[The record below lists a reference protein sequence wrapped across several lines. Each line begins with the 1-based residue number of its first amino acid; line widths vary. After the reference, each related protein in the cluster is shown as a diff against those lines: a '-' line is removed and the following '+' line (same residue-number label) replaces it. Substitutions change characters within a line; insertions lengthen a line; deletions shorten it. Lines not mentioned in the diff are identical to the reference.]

1 MSNRKWGDPM
11 DRSESFDFIENYLSW
26 IRSNSSQK
34 RIGDYE
40 EITTPFVDSH
50 NDQIQFYICR
60 SQNGFTLTDDG
71 YTMSDLEM
79 CGCDIKSKKRKE
91 FILQIAESLGVSIKG
106 GSIVAEA
113 TEADI
118 ACKQHMMIQAMLKI
132 SDMFLTTSSRVKS
145 LFFEEV
151 DSFFTEND
159 IRNTPSIMMMGQS
172 GLSHRFDFVIPAS
185 KKMPE
190 RIVTTLNTPNKQNVQ
205 TAIFAWNDVIK
216 TRSAHS
222 KGYIILNDSKRPPNL
237 EILTAI
243 KNYDLI
249 PLQWKE
255 RQNFVSELA
264 S

>member
-1 MSNRKWGDPM
+1 MSNSAP
-11 DRSESFDFIENYLSW
+11 FNFIENYLSW
-26 IRSNSSQK
+26 IRSKSSQK
-34 RIGDYE
+34 TIGDFE

-50 NDQIQFYICR
+50 NDQIQFYVSR
-60 SQNGFTLTDDG
+60 SSNGFTLTDDG
-71 YTMSDLEM
+71 YTISDLEM

-91 FILQIAESLGVSIKG
+91 FIVQIAESLGVSIKDG
-106 GSIVAEA
+106 AIVAEA
-113 TEADI
+113 TETDI

-132 SDMFLTTSSRVKS
+132 SDMFLTSSSRVKG

-190 RIVTTLNTPNKQNVQ
+190 RIVTTLNTPSKQNVQ
-205 TAIFAWNDVIK
+205 AAIFAWNDVMK
-216 TRSAHS
+216 ARSVHS
-222 KGYIILNDSKRPPNL
+222 MGYIVLNDTKKATNR
-237 EILTAI
+237 EVITAI
-243 KNYDLI
+243 EKYELI
-249 PLQWKE
+249 PLPWKQRE
-255 RQNFVSELA
+255 HFIQALA

>member
-11 DRSESFDFIENYLSW
+11 VRSESFDFIENYLSW

-40 EITTPFVDSH
+40 EISTPFVDSH
-50 NDQIQFYICR
+50 NDHIQFYICR

-79 CGCDIKSKKRKE
+79 CGCDINSKKRKE
-91 FILQIAESLGVSIKG
+91 SILQIAESLGVTIKD

-113 TEADI
+113 TEFDI

-151 DSFFTEND
+151 DSFFDKHD
-159 IRNTPSIMMMGQS
+159 IRKSSSIMMMGQS
-172 GLSHRFDFVIPAS
+172 GLSHRFDFIIPSS
-185 KKMPE
+185 KLMPE
-190 RIVTTLNTPNKQNVQ
+190 RVITTLNTPSKQNVQ
-205 TAIFAWNDVIK
+205 ASIFAWNDVIK
-216 TRSAHS
+216 TRSTPC
-222 KGYIILNDSKRPPNL
+222 KGYIVLNDSKKSPNH

-243 KNYDLI
+243 RNYDLVPI
-249 PLQWKE
+249 PWKE
-255 RQNFVSELA
+255 RANFVTELA

>member
-1 MSNRKWGDPM
+1 M

-34 RIGDYE
+34 QIGDYQ

-60 SQNGFTLTDDG
+60 SQNGFILTDDG
-71 YTMSDLEM
+71 YTLGDLEM
-79 CGCDIKSKKRKE
+79 CGCDIKSKKRSE
-91 FILQIAESLGVSIKG
+91 FIRQIAESLGVSIRDG
-106 GSIVAEA
+106 AIVAEA
-113 TEADI
+113 SEASI
-118 ACKQHMMIQAMLKI
+118 ASKQHMMIQAMLKI

-151 DSFFTEND
+151 DSFFSEND

-172 GLSHRFDFVIPAS
+172 GLSHRFDFIIPAS
-185 KKMPE
+185 RKMPE
-190 RIVTTLNTPNKQNVQ
+190 RVVTTLNTPTKQNVQ
-205 TAIFAWNDVIK
+205 TAIFAWNDVMR
-216 TRSAHS
+216 TRSTQS
-222 KGYIILNDSKRPPNL
+222 KGYIVLNDSKRAPSN

-243 KNYDLI
+243 ANYDLV
-249 PLQWKE
+249 PLLWKN
-255 RQNFVSELA
+255 RQNYIEELA